1 MAAKN
6 AASEK
11 ISLKNKANARQVLFK
26 IYRKLEAFGK
36 EKGIIE
42 NPDQAEDI
50 KQLLQYCNEEN
61 TFEVN
66 SISNELLVKL
76 CQNNI
81 ISRSFLINKL
91 LTFAATTRNL
101 VCIISSIWDILT
113 TEILE
118 QLDRTKTYSCPYKLR
133 SPPHPLITVL
143 QQRPDSWDIII
154 SQIKQG
160 FISALDKSQRHLEHI
175 LAAIKPVLSFIYLD
189 PCRSSKSWEV
199 LSLHT
204 TMLQIIR
211 ELFDAKQVDV
221 VLDIAEFMIKIL
233 QLRKTDGPSI
243 SDNAMLTEQLIHCLI
258 YVSEDDKFADIFC
271 KLGHQVLANCHKLLE
286 ANQNITMNVRL
297 LLKIFLKKSKDMLSD
312 DFIFLVAL
320 LLYRSPSVYVEDVL
334 RLAMH
339 ILPCYVSS
347 CHHPSRAAVVLKSF
361 MLPLITIISSTAG
374 DESQE
379 RCQKMAKNLLINV
392 QNHTKNHHQAFEMLP
407 GLPRSSKEFVATE
420 LILARYYCQLLY
432 CICKSEESTK
442 DILRAIKDTKHP
454 CDSLILLLSTLIVNP
469 NDFDTTKE
477 VLNAIGFLAKENVKM
492 AMDFLP
498 LLLHTA
504 NNCNDATVKFQIL
517 EFLPELAC
525 HKPRVFPYLLQLL
538 SKDVKQSQA
547 TAKIWEEITISKA
560 ASIFEICKLRP
571 AQHGTDVIGLLSK
584 IFDDFEQQSLGERSE
599 VAESAVYLALEALKS
614 LCEFEVADFQTG
626 WAVVAPKVQSRK
638 SDIVLKGIISLLS
651 VAPSVL
657 GHSTADTNLKRDA
670 CNFLW
675 EQVNHENGNVGSAAL
690 ACLKHFP
697 AEEFIVAQLPE
708 KVRSWTI
715 DLLLRKHNMKRRSED
730 DSYDPS
736 KEIISGP
743 SYAMLLEGLK
753 DEATQGFSVLI
764 SKLLTKEVQEMPRNI
779 SSANT
784 AKRLGSAYEKFI
796 DGIPDFFKLM
806 YEKSNRPA
814 VIPSLAAGLLCCYK
828 SSVQLG
834 KNEKTG
840 RRHLIEDAKVYRQM
854 LDNLLNEVL
863 IEHMDWQ
870 QAMAAPTAWERMMSQ
885 VFDVVVEGRKA
896 ELSLLFNQ
904 GRLDSEADL
913 KDEIASSE
921 LWARDQLSSQLMRA
935 SKGNPTVQ
943 GNSVIASAGLA
954 AKISQLPVKDE
965 RQASSTQYSSRKDW
979 LLRVADTVMVVLD
992 GNFKPKGEPMQWCQQ
1007 FSSQKSTASSL
1018 LSRASA
1024 AVAISEIAPILISM
1038 DLERIQQM
1046 TQLLI
1051 SRIPGQEKA
1060 GTSAIIQFNSAL
1072 GLGMLVS
1079 RLQQERFSDV
1089 IGQDGYLLL
1098 SKAVHVLENTVYN
1111 EDLNNREGAVFG
1123 YGLALGATFTDSA
1136 KDSRVHASVAYK
1148 TLMQTVQDI
1157 NAGETASLLQ
1167 EVCLPWYFVTIVNSS
1182 AVQCKH

>member
-42 NPDQAEDI
+42 NPDQEPGMHNFFNMGYPHHRNLRAVGQNQNVFLPIQTEI
-50 KQLLQYCNEEN
+50 
-61 TFEVN
+61 T
-66 SISNELLVKL
+66 
-76 CQNNI
+76 NNI
-81 ISRSFLINKL
+81 L
-91 LTFAATTRNL
+91 LY
-101 VCIISSIWDILT
+101 C
-113 TEILE
+113 
-118 QLDRTKTYSCPYKLR
+118 R

-143 QQRPDSWDIII
+143 QQRPDSWDIVI

-160 FISALDKSQRHLEHI
+160 FISALDKSPRHLGHI
-175 LAAIKPVLSFIYLD
+175 LGAIKPLLSFIYLD
-189 PCRSSKSWEV
+189 PCRSSKSWAIS
-199 LSLHT
+199 SLHT

-211 ELFDAKQVDV
+211 ELLDAKQVDV

-243 SDNAMLTEQLIHCLI
+243 SDNAMLAEQLIHCMI

-271 KLGHQVLANCHKLLE
+271 KVGHQMLANCHKLLE

-334 RLAMH
+334 KLAMH

-347 CHHPSRAAVVLKSF
+347 CDPSRAAVVLKSF

-379 RCQKMAKNLLINV
+379 RCQKMTKNLLINV
-392 QNHTKNHHQAFEMLP
+392 QNHIKSHHQAFEMPP
-407 GLPRSSKEFVATE
+407 GLPRSSKDFAATE

-432 CICKSEESTK
+432 CISKSEESTK
-442 DILRAIKDTKHP
+442 DFLRAIKDTKHP
-454 CDSLILLLSTLIVNP
+454 CDSLILLFSTLIVNP

-477 VLNAIGFLAKENVKM
+477 VLNAICFLAKENVKM

-517 EFLPELAC
+517 ESLPELAC
-525 HKPRVFPYLLQLL
+525 HKPM
-538 SKDVKQSQA
+538 
-547 TAKIWEEITISKA
+547 
-560 ASIFEICKLRP
+560 
-571 AQHGTDVIGLLSK
+571 
-584 IFDDFEQQSLGERSE
+584 
-599 VAESAVYLALEALKS
+599 
-614 LCEFEVADFQTG
+614 
-626 WAVVAPKVQSRK
+626 VAP
-638 SDIVLKGIISLLS
+638 ILKTITMLGSSMALLPLS
-651 VAPSVL
+651 IRL
-657 GHSTADTNLKRDA
+657 TTDLWKKQNLKRDA

-697 AEEFIVAQLPE
+697 AEDFIVAQLPE

-743 SYAMLLEGLK
+743 SYAILLEGLK

-784 AKRLGSAYEKFI
+784 AKRLGSAYDKFI

-828 SSVQLG
+828 SSAQLG

-840 RRHLIEDAKVYRQM
+840 RRHLIEDAKVYRQI

-870 QAMAAPTAWERMMSQ
+870 QAIAAPTAWERMMSQ

-943 GNSVIASAGLA
+943 GNSVIALAGLA

-965 RQASSTQYSSRKDW
+965 RQSSSAQYSSRKDW